1 MKQNIISLV
10 FGIIALSF
18 AFSAVVALLY
28 LQQISGSMSFSQ
40 SYDPETLTKAVRLSK
55 VIMNAVFAFFGI
67 GCGLVAVLV
76 GRNGTEGSNMR
87 KIGTIMG
94 ITGMVGTAVLL
105 IVSFF

>member
-1 MKQNIISLV
+1 MKQNIIALI

-18 AFSAVVALLY
+18 AFSEIGTLIY
-28 LQQISGSMSFSQ
+28 LQMFSGRLVLSD
-40 SYDPETLTKAVRLSK
+40 SYNPATMEQAIHMAK
-55 VIMNAVFAFFGI
+55 VIMSVVFALFGI

-76 GRNGTEGSNMR
+76 GRNGTEGSRMR
-87 KIGTIMG
+87 KIGTILG